1 MDSSRI
7 PENGWY
13 TAHRIGD
20 LVRVTKEIMLN
31 NGASDYLFSNVDLM
45 GVVIKTPKEVEGTL
59 FIEVYIFEKSR
70 IFSYVPQELEIIS
83 NIDI

>member
-1 MDSSRI
+1 LDSSRI

-70 IFSYVPQELEIIS
+70 MFSYVPQELEIIS

>member
-20 LVRVTKEIMLN
+20 LVRVTKEIVFN
-31 NGASDYLFSNVDLM
+31 SGASDYLFSNIDLM

-70 IFSYVPQELEIIS
+70 MFSYVPQELEIIS

>member
-7 PENGWY
+7 PENDGY

-20 LVRVTKEIMLN
+20 LVRVTKEIVLN
-31 NGASDYLFSNVDLM
+31 NEASDYLFSNVDLM
-45 GVVIKTPKEVEGTL
+45 GIVIKTPKEVEGTL

-70 IFSYVPQELEIIS
+70 MFSYVPQELEIIS

>member
-70 IFSYVPQELEIIS
+70 TFSYVPQELEIIS

>member
-31 NGASDYLFSNVDLM
+31 NGASDYLFSNIDLM

-83 NIDI
+83 NIDT

>member
-1 MDSSRI
+1 MDSNRI
-7 PENGWY
+7 PENDGY

-70 IFSYVPQELEIIS
+70 MFSYVPQELEIIS

>member
-20 LVRVTKEIMLN
+20 LVRVTKEIVFN
-31 NGASDYLFSNVDLM
+31 NEARDYLFSNVDLM
-45 GVVIKTPKEVEGTL
+45 GIVIKTPKEVEGTL

-70 IFSYVPQELEIIS
+70 TFSYVPQELEIIS

>member
-20 LVRVTKEIMLN
+20 LVRVTKEIVFN
-31 NGASDYLFSNVDLM
+31 NEASDYLFSNVDLM
-45 GVVIKTPKEVEGTL
+45 GIVIKTPKEVEGTL

-70 IFSYVPQELEIIS
+70 TFSYVPQELEIIS

>member
-20 LVRVTKEIMLN
+20 LVRVTKEIVFN
-31 NGASDYLFSNVDLM
+31 NGASDYLFSNIDLM

-83 NIDI
+83 NIDT

>member
-70 IFSYVPQELEIIS
+70 MFSYVPQELEIIS

>member
-70 IFSYVPQELEIIS
+70 MFSYVPQELEIIS
-83 NIDI
+83 NIDT